1 MSFVSTGNKTVG
13 SDGPAITTPPIV
25 GENNGVSSGAAV
37 ASVTDAAEQMAEQA
51 VELLFGELPEPSGLV
66 KAAVAAAQA
75 AAVAAGI
82 SDNLLRPGSAPA
94 HSSVVVAGAS
104 GGFPASLSSASTN
117 LSCGMNNTRWPTSAA
132 FTPGAAARWV
142 FSTPGAPAGSHSRSA
157 PRTPDR
163 PTPGRPYDRC
173 LAGS

>member
-82 SDNLLRPGSAPA
+82 SDIWPCCVWIRNR
-94 HSSVVVAGAS
+94 
-104 GGFPASLSSASTN
+104 N
-117 LSCGMNNTRWPTSAA
+117 LSRWHWLN
-132 FTPGAAARWV
+132 GQRNMQ
-142 FSTPGAPAGSHSRSA
+142 
-157 PRTPDR
+157 
-163 PTPGRPYDRC
+163 
-173 LAGS
+173 

>member
-66 KAAVAAAQA
+66 KAAVAAAQ
-75 AAVAAGI
+75 GYRI
-82 SDNLLRPGSAPA
+82 
-94 HSSVVVAGAS
+94 
-104 GGFPASLSSASTN
+104 
-117 LSCGMNNTRWPTSAA
+117 
-132 FTPGAAARWV
+132 
-142 FSTPGAPAGSHSRSA
+142 
-157 PRTPDR
+157 
-163 PTPGRPYDRC
+163 
-173 LAGS
+173 

>member
-66 KAAVAAAQA
+66 FWMRFWR
-75 AAVAAGI
+75 
-82 SDNLLRPGSAPA
+82 NTP
-94 HSSVVVAGAS
+94 
-104 GGFPASLSSASTN
+104 
-117 LSCGMNNTRWPTSAA
+117 TRWKSGWWKAT
-132 FTPGAAARWV
+132 RYV
-142 FSTPGAPAGSHSRSA
+142 
-157 PRTPDR
+157 
-163 PTPGRPYDRC
+163 PGRCSTVKLILIFFSD
-173 LAGS
+173 